1 MSRQTISNITVKRR
15 LIFLFFCM
23 AAAVLALILR
33 LVWVQ
38 LVKGPELQERAWE
51 QWTRANPARAQ
62 RGDILD
68 RNGNLLAGSASSLS
82 ILARP
87 RQIENKEDVARRLA
101 PILAMEEERLL
112 DLLDRQADSVYL
124 KRQLDEEIAQEIRKL
139 ELEGIYFSPEPKR
152 YYPNNKL
159 ASQLLGFVGI
169 DEGLAGL
176 ENQYEAELAGQDGRI
191 EMQTDG
197 KGKKVPQGV
206 EKFIPPIEGTDLVL
220 TIDQNIQFII
230 EREMERVMLESEPL
244 GIYAIAMD
252 PQTGEVLGI
261 AGKPDFDPNNYA
273 AYPQENWKLTPI
285 SNTFEPGSTFK
296 LVTLAAAIE
305 EGHYHAQEG
314 FFCTGYAKVAGT
326 TIGCWTR
333 GRGGHGAITFTDVVL
348 GSCNPGF
355 IELGNRIGAD
365 KLMEYVK
372 AFGFGQKTGIDIIG
386 EGTGILFS
394 PQQYG
399 PVEAATTS
407 FGQGVSVTPIQ
418 QAVAVAAMVNGG
430 YLMKPYVVK
439 EMRDHAG
446 NVRKNEP
453 QVLRRVIS
461 EETAQEVKRIM
472 ELVVTDGSGKTAY
485 MEGYRMGGKTG
496 TAQKVGSGGRYID
509 GQYILSY
516 IGFVPVED
524 PKILLYI
531 AVDAP
536 QVGPQWGS
544 QVAAPMYK
552 RMMESILQYM
562 EIPPST
568 TVTETVPKI
577 VEVPNLIG
585 LPLDDHTVSLLEK
598 AGLLVRY
605 IGEGNE
611 ILNQTPK
618 GGARVPLQTEVLVYL
633 GPESDEEDIV
643 VPDLQ
648 GKTLREATEI
658 LNWLGLRINSSGS
671 GVIIGQDPEPQ
682 AKVKKNEVVN
692 VELAVPG
699 QEQAENAPENLQE

>member
-1 MSRQTISNITVKRR
+1 M
-15 LIFLFFCM
+15 
-23 AAAVLALILR
+23 
-33 LVWVQ
+33 
-38 LVKGPELQERAWE
+38 
-51 QWTRANPARAQ
+51 
-62 RGDILD
+62 
-68 RNGNLLAGSASSLS
+68 
-82 ILARP
+82 
-87 RQIENKEDVARRLA
+87 
-101 PILAMEEERLL
+101 
-112 DLLDRQADSVYL
+112 
-124 KRQLDEEIAQEIRKL
+124 
-139 ELEGIYFSPEPKR
+139 
-152 YYPNNKL
+152 
-159 ASQLLGFVGI
+159 GI

-577 VEVPNLIG
+577 VEVLNLIG
-585 LPLDDHTVSLLEK
+585 LP
-598 AGLLVRY
+598 
-605 IGEGNE
+605 
-611 ILNQTPK
+611 
-618 GGARVPLQTEVLVYL
+618 
-633 GPESDEEDIV
+633 
-643 VPDLQ
+643 
-648 GKTLREATEI
+648 
-658 LNWLGLRINSSGS
+658 
-671 GVIIGQDPEPQ
+671 
-682 AKVKKNEVVN
+682 
-692 VELAVPG
+692 
-699 QEQAENAPENLQE
+699 